1 MSHYTKTR
9 IFLLY
14 AIVMMLLAS
23 CEKPA
28 EEFTYEFTQAYCAQ
42 VTVGGVVGISQKCFA
57 IGDQVK
63 GKQTEGST
71 IAVRIAGPSKVNE
84 KPPSPASF
92 QEFLNVP
99 SEYLKL
105 VAKK

>member
-1 MSHYTKTR
+1 MSYFTR
-9 IFLLY
+9 TRVLLLH
-14 AIVMMLLAS
+14 AIIIILLAS
-23 CEKPA
+23 CKKPS
-28 EEFTYEFTQAYCAQ
+28 EEFAYEFTQAYCAQ

-63 GKQTEGST
+63 GKQAEGST

-99 SEYLKL
+99 SAYLKL
-105 VAKK
+105 VAK